1 MASFVTDHLIKYM
14 ANGSVA
20 ITTDTFKCCLLTSS
34 YTPSKAHDYR
44 DDAIGAAAI
53 YEVVGTGY
61 TAGGNAAT
69 PTVDAT
75 DTAGHTQT
83 ISWSITS
90 WTSSTITA
98 RYGAIYK
105 VRGGAASADELVA
118 ILDFGSNQSSS
129 SGTFAISVT
138 TPMTWAN

>member
-1 MASFVTDHLIKYM
+1 MASFVSDHLIKYM

-20 ITTDTFKCCLLTSS
+20 IATDTFKCCLLNSS
-34 YTPSKAHDYR
+34 YTPSKAHSYR
-44 DDAIGAAAI
+44 SDVST
-53 YEVVGTGY
+53 YEVTGTAY
-61 TAGGNAAT
+61 TAGGNTAT
-69 PTVDAT
+69 PTIDAT

-90 WTSSTITA
+90 WPASTITA

-105 VRGGAASADELVA
+105 ARGGAASADELIG
-118 ILDFGSNQSSS
+118 ILDFGSNQTSTA
-129 SGTFAISVT
+129 GTFAISVT